1 MTQEPETEFQLDFE
15 NFKTGNWLI
24 DGQIKKLVK
33 LVNEAD
39 LNRDGRRDIGQL
51 ISVLSQLLTILAT
64 INSVVD
70 FNLLADILCRSP
82 VVKDKPVFRDALQR
96 LGKLVEETDALIPH
110 DR

>member
-70 FNLLADILCRSP
+70 FNLLADILCQSP

>member
-1 MTQEPETEFQLDFE
+1 MQEPETEFQLDFE

-70 FNLLADILCRSP
+70 FNLLADILCQSP